1 MSENQ
6 VVEQPIRAGVFSNPQ
21 SAKDA
26 VTRLTR
32 EGFSTEQI
40 TVVCS
45 DDRIERHF
53 REFEHQDPAGKS
65 LPEAATAGSAIG
77 AAVGGLAAA
86 AAGAATG
93 NVTLALSGGA
103 AGVCTGGIL
112 GGFLGAMMTRG
123 IEREAADFYD
133 QAVTEGEVLITV
145 NVQGEDAQARLALA
159 EQVLTE
165 AGAKAIPLRES

>member
-6 VVEQPIRAGVFSNPQ
+6 VLEQPIRAGVLSNLTEAQ
-21 SAKDA
+21 VVVK
-26 VTRLTR
+26 RLME
-32 EGFSTEQI
+32 EGFTTEQV

-45 DDRIERHF
+45 DESIESHF
-53 REFEHQDPAGKS
+53 RQFEHQDPAGKS
-65 LPEAATAGSAIG
+65 LPGAATAGSTIG
-77 AAVGGLAAA
+77 AMVGGLAAA

-93 NVTLALSGGA
+93 NVTLALLGGA

-145 NVQGEDAQARLALA
+145 NVQGEDAQARLTLA